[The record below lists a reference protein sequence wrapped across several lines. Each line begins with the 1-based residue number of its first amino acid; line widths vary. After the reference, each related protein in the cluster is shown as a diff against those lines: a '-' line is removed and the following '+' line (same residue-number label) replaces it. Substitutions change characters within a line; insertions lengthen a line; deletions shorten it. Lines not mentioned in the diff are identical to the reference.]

1 MNKKRELRN
10 IVRSRIRQ
18 FAGLSLAAVL
28 AGCTWISVN
37 ARTQAQPVK
46 PVAPVQPTTPPPNDQ
61 TAPKKTGVGQGTAT
75 NKTPAAARPAY
86 DRALLRPALLK
97 DKAPEVYKVKFT
109 TTRGEFTM
117 VVTRAWAPIGADRFY
132 NLVKHHFYD
141 NASVFR
147 VVPAFV
153 AQFGISSYPAVTT
166 AWQKTEIKDD
176 PVTQSNKKGYVTF
189 ATAGPNTRTTQV
201 FINLKDNSGLDSR
214 GFAPFATV
222 DADGMKVVDMF
233 YDQYGDNAGIDQSQI
248 EKQGKAYLD
257 KSFPKLDTIKTAV
270 ITDPPP
276 SATPAAKPAAKPAS
290 GAAASKPTSTT
301 KKPQ

>member
-1 MNKKRELRN
+1 MKESKKVGN
-10 IVRSRIRQ
+10 SMRSRIRR

-28 AGCTWISVN
+28 AASTWISVD

-46 PVAPVQPTTPPPNDQ
+46 PVAPVQPTTPPPDQ
-61 TAPKKTGVGQGTAT
+61 AAPTKAGASQGTPTKKTT
-75 NKTPAAARPAY
+75 AAARPAY
-86 DRALLRPALLK
+86 DRTLLRPALLK
-97 DKAPEVYKVKFT
+97 EKAPDVYKVKFT

-117 VVTRAWAPIGADRFY
+117 VVTRAWAPLGADRFY

-147 VVPAFV
+147 AVPAFV
-153 AQFGISSYPAVTT
+153 AQFGISSYPGVTT
-166 AWQKTEIKDD
+166 AWQKTEIRDD

-201 FINLKDNSGLDSR
+201 FINLKDNSALDSR
-214 GFAPFATV
+214 GFAPFATI
-222 DADGMKVVDMF
+222 DAEGMKVVDMF
-233 YDQYGDNAGIDQSQI
+233 YDQYGDNAGIDQGQI

-276 SATPAAKPAAKPAS
+276 SAAPAAKPAS
-290 GAAASKPTSTT
+290 GAGATKPAATT